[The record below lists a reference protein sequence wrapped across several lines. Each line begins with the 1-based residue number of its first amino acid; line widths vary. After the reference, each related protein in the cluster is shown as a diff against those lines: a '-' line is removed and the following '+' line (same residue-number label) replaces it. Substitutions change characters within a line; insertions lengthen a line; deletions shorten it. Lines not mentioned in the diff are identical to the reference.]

1 MMTSLS
7 LRPGRTIATSVS
19 VAAALLVLAVGAHSA
34 SASDR
39 KTFAGSACAGWGNVN
54 AEVTASGGGGVL
66 NASFA
71 SAYTV
76 SCPIVRDNT
85 VNTNGIMTVSVY
97 GYRDGSTATPL
108 TCIFKVTTASTGAD
122 YYSLSRATS
131 LTGNVSLTIPVTSSV
146 SGGFYSM
153 LCILP
158 PRSKVYG
165 YIVDE
170 Y

>member
-1 MMTSLS
+1 M
-7 LRPGRTIATSVS
+7 
-19 VAAALLVLAVGAHSA
+19 
-34 SASDR
+34 
-39 KTFAGSACAGWGNVN
+39 
-54 AEVTASGGGGVL
+54 L